1 MEVCAG
7 SRRVLQLYIEAPS
20 CSFKLDFHL
29 TFNPFVSAWPVA
41 GASFL
46 GVLCVCVLSF
56 LFFFIFNFKR
66 EQSCPRTLGPEFT
79 SVSILLIR

>member
-7 SRRVLQLYIEAPS
+7 PRRLVQLYIEAPS
-20 CSFKLDFHL
+20 YSFKLDFHL

-56 LFFFIFNFKR
+56 LFCFIFDFK
-66 EQSCPRTLGPEFT
+66 PRT
-79 SVSILLIR
+79 ILPKDSTVRT